1 MNEEYYQSS
10 YQYSYDE
17 TWCEYTGDPQDE
29 TAHYVTQ
36 EENTYIDETKPYF
49 YQRMPAYSHSSP
61 ISALSIDSIADAIY
75 IAGEAT
81 SAKRQRT
88 SESATSVLAT
98 YTFSDG
104 VLYSSCVANN
114 GPRQEI
120 LDELYFSLYRFKK
133 DGGMSFKIPA
143 HAYQPLYQPNSTIAQ
158 SPGVQKILPFSSKLI
173 SARGEEVTEGYVCT
187 VSPNSVRLH
196 TRGGLLTNSID
207 IEGMMSGTFH
217 PSSYVHGSDP
227 KSIALNA
234 THVTVGGIA
243 TNASTMNLYCL
254 DLYSG
259 SLKSVASHS
268 VRPESVYGNAKLCIS
283 DMETNF
289 ATNNIVC
296 GCSDGT
302 LRIFDG
308 SWRGGNYMECAKVKA
323 HGGGIAH
330 VASSG
335 NLICTTGYS
344 SRNAASASSGN
355 LFTYPDEHV
364 LVFDIRYLGRGGI
377 AHPFSGI
384 KGGPRFLSFVPS
396 LDNDKENRI
405 LIASGQ
411 VGGGLQVITPFE
423 ALTEVPITNDYFQ
436 PPMDSMNECITA
448 LSVSGGDVI
457 IGTSY
462 GVVHTYHLSSY
473 PETDQ
478 SYTESNIIIPRP
490 GDSKLEFPSYEPE
503 LPSLEI
509 DPFILE
515 GNFCPNSASY
525 SVFNS
530 YVLQKE
536 PIVTPLT
543 TNGSINPYS
552 FGPLSETKL
561 IPAPKR
567 LLSKKV
573 LDIVSK
579 SSDFLTSI
587 PSETLGMSNANLSVH
602 EEKNFNC
609 ILFGDEKNVCYDQ
622 SDPRRKQSKSNDK
635 YGKGQIPDRYQS
647 KDRLPGSMFSLFD
660 VATLNDTLFPGCDY
674 PPSMSNAYVAPVLIL
689 LHFIPEI
696 RDAMLSSQ
704 KYGCVKKSSKSLN
717 EPPMLSAELGF
728 LYHQMYMLSS
738 HAMVQPK
745 AGSEHEVCR
754 PILGTFT
761 PSNFLSAFV
770 TMPEA
775 SALALLDNSAAAVEV
790 ARRPEAFYRFLLHH
804 LDKELNG
811 NTREKSDENFIDSLK
826 GIDSVSMNHFINNPG
841 SLSITCT
848 RSYTLE
854 LSYDHFLVR
863 NCDSEL
869 PAFGELLQYSLCKDA
884 RLRAWCDDT
893 KSYETVVQRKVSF
906 NLFLNGLKHLYKFLS
921 NICPSLR

>member
-17 TWCEYTGDPQDE
+17 TWYEYGGDLQDE
-29 TAHYVTQ
+29 NANYVAQ
-36 EENTYIDETKPYF
+36 EESNTYIDETKPYF
-49 YQRMPAYSHSSP
+49 YQRIPAYSHSSP
-61 ISALSIDSIADAIY
+61 ISALAIDSIADAIY

-81 SAKRQRT
+81 STKRQRT
-88 SESATSVLAT
+88 SESATSVLAAH
-98 YTFSDG
+98 TFSDG

-114 GPRQEI
+114 GPRQEV
-120 LDELYFSLYRFKK
+120 LDDLYFSLYGFKK
-133 DGGMSFKIPA
+133 NSGLSFKIPS
-143 HAYQPLYQPNSTIAQ
+143 HAYQPLYQPNSSIAQ
-158 SPGVQKILPFSSKLI
+158 SPGVQKILPFSSKMVT
-173 SARGEEVTEGYVCT
+173 ARVEEVTEGYICT

-196 TRGGLLTNSID
+196 TRGGLLTNSVN

-217 PSSYVHGSDP
+217 PSSYIHGLDP

-243 TNASTMNLYCL
+243 TKASSLNLHCL

-259 SLKSVASHS
+259 SLKSVASHT
-268 VRPESVYGNAKLCIS
+268 VRADAIYGNAKLCIS

-289 ATNNIVC
+289 DTNNIVC

-330 VASSG
+330 IASCG

-344 SRNAASASSGN
+344 SRNGANTSSGN
-355 LFTYPDEHV
+355 LFAYPDEHI

-384 KGGPRFLSFVPS
+384 KGGPRFVSFIPS
-396 LDNDKENRI
+396 LEDGIENRI

-436 PPMDSMNECITA
+436 PPMDSMSECITA
-448 LSVSGGDVI
+448 VSVSGGDVI

-462 GVVHTYHLSSY
+462 GVVHSYNLSAY
-473 PETDQ
+473 PETDLP
-478 SYTESNIIIPRP
+478 YTGSKRTIPRP
-490 GDSKLEFPSYEPE
+490 GDVKLEFPSYEPQP
-503 LPSLEI
+503 PSLEL
-509 DPFILE
+509 DPYVLE
-515 GNFCPNSASY
+515 GNFCHNSANY

-530 YVLQKE
+530 YILQKE
-536 PIVTPLT
+536 PIVTPLSM
-543 TNGSINPYS
+543 NGSVNPYM
-552 FGPLSETKL
+552 FGQLSESKL
-561 IPAPKR
+561 IPTSKR

-573 LDIVSK
+573 LDIVAK

-587 PSETLGMSNANLSVH
+587 PTEALGISTTNMSVH

-609 ILFGDEKNVCYDQ
+609 LLFGDEKNVCYDH
-622 SDPRRKQSKSNDK
+622 SDPRRKENKSNEK
-635 YGKGQIPDRYQS
+635 YGKGQIPEIYQS
-647 KDRLPGSMFSLFD
+647 KDRLPGAMFSLFD
-660 VATLNDTLFPGCDY
+660 VAALNDTLFPGCDY
-674 PPSMSNAYVAPVLIL
+674 PPTMSNAYVSSVLIL
-689 LHFIPEI
+689 LYFIPEI
-696 RDAMLSSQ
+696 RGAMLSSQ
-704 KYGCVKKSSKSLN
+704 KFGCVKKSSKILN
-717 EPPMLSAELGF
+717 DSPMLSAELGF
-728 LYHQMYMLSS
+728 LYHQMHMLSS
-738 HAMVQPK
+738 YGMVQPK
-745 AGSEHEVCR
+745 AGSQRDICR

-770 TMPEA
+770 MMPEA

-811 NTREKSDENFIDSLK
+811 NARERLDENFIDSLK
-826 GIDSVSMNHFINNPG
+826 GIDSVSMNHFINNP
-841 SLSITCT
+841 SSVSITST

-854 LSYDHFLVR
+854 LSYDYFLCR
-863 NCDSEL
+863 NDETGM
-869 PAFGELLQYSLCKDA
+869 PAFGEVLQYSLCKDA

-893 KSYETVVQRKVSF
+893 KAYETVVQRKVRFS
-906 NLFLNGLKHLYKFLS
+906 
-921 NICPSLR
+921 

>member
-1 MNEEYYQSS
+1 MNEDYYQST

-17 TWCEYTGDPQDE
+17 TWYDYSGDPQDQ

-36 EENTYIDETKPYF
+36 EEKSFIDETKPYF
-49 YQRMPAYSHSSP
+49 YQRIPPYTVSRP

-75 IAGEAT
+75 ISGEAT
-81 SAKRQRT
+81 STKRQRT

-98 YTFSDG
+98 HTFSDG

-114 GPRQEI
+114 GPRQQI
-120 LDELYFSLYRFKK
+120 LDDLYFSLYGFNKN
-133 DGGMSFKIPA
+133 GGVSFKIPS
-143 HAYQPLYQPNSTIAQ
+143 HAYQPLYQPNNSTIAHC
-158 SPGVQKILPFSSKLI
+158 PGVQKILPFSTKMVT
-173 SARGEEVTEGYVCT
+173 ARGEEVTEGYICT
-187 VSPNSVRLH
+187 VSPNSIRLH
-196 TRGGLLTNSID
+196 TRGGLLTNSVD

-217 PSSYVHGSDP
+217 PSSYIHGSDP
-227 KSIALNA
+227 KSVALNA
-234 THVTVGGIA
+234 THVTVGGVA
-243 TNASTMNLYCL
+243 TKESSLNLHCL

-268 VRPESVYGNAKLCIS
+268 VRPEAIYGNAKLCIS

-289 ATNNIVC
+289 DTGNIVC

-344 SRNAASASSGN
+344 SRNAANTSSGS
-355 LFTYPDEHV
+355 LFAFPDEHI

-377 AHPFSGI
+377 AHPFSGM
-384 KGGPRFLSFVPS
+384 KGGPRFVSFIPS
-396 LDNDKENRI
+396 LDEGVENRI
-405 LIASGQ
+405 LVASGQ

-436 PPMDSMNECITA
+436 PPMDSMNESITA

-462 GVVHTYHLSSY
+462 GAVHSYHFSSY
-473 PETDQ
+473 PEVDQ
-478 SYTESNIIIPRP
+478 SYSRTNSIIPRP
-490 GDSKLEFPSYEPE
+490 GDAKLEFPSYEPQP
-503 LPSLEI
+503 PSLEI
-509 DPFILE
+509 DSSVLE
-515 GNFCPNSASY
+515 GNFCHDSTSY

-536 PIVTPLT
+536 PIVTPLA
-543 TNGSINPYS
+543 TNGTINPYL

-561 IPAPKR
+561 MPAPKR
-567 LLSKKV
+567 LLSKNV
-573 LDIVSK
+573 LDIVAK
-579 SSDFLTSI
+579 SSDFLTTI
-587 PSETLGMSNANLSVH
+587 PTDTLGMGNTNTSVH
-602 EEKNFNC
+602 EEKNYNC
-609 ILFGDEKNVCYDQ
+609 ILFGDKKSVCYDL
-622 SDPRRKQSKSNDK
+622 SDPRKKENKSNEK
-635 YGKGQIPDRYQS
+635 YGISQIPDRYQS
-647 KDRLPGSMFSLFD
+647 KDRLPGAMFSLFD
-660 VATLNDTLFPGCDY
+660 VAALNDTIFPGCDY
-674 PPSMSNAYVAPVLIL
+674 PPTMSNAYVSSVLIL

-696 RDAMLSSQ
+696 RNAMLLSQ
-704 KYGCVKKSSKSLN
+704 KYGCFKKSSKIVN

-728 LYHQMYMLSS
+728 LYHQMHMLSS
-738 HAMVQPK
+738 YAMVQPK
-745 AGSEHEVCR
+745 AGYQHELCR
-754 PILGTFT
+754 PIVGTFT
-761 PSNFLSAFV
+761 PSNFLSAFI
-770 TMPEA
+770 TMKEA
-775 SALALLDNSAAAVEV
+775 SALALLDNSPAAVEV

-804 LDKELNG
+804 LDKELNAVA
-811 NTREKSDENFIDSLK
+811 REEFDENFIDSLK

-854 LSYDHFLVR
+854 LSYDYFLGK
-863 NCDSEL
+863 NNAPKL
-869 PAFGELLQYSLCKDA
+869 PAFGDLLQYSLCKDA

-893 KSYETVVQRKVSF
+893 KSYETVVQRKVS
-906 NLFLNGLKHLYKFLS
+906 Y
-921 NICPSLR
+921 II